1 MYYPSNYDNDVDVEV
16 HSDETS
22 YCASF
27 DTATRNRSRYSIK
40 HNNHDRAL
48 TKDGVVIAQR
58 VNGELTI
65 LPGAQDW
72 WSATTGRHI
81 NSFVQ
86 QHGGSKMTKAQII
99 EASNTGKNL
108 LA

>member
-1 MYYPSNYDNDVDVEV
+1 MSSIPQVSVTELRAVYD
-16 HSDETS
+16 SRI
-22 YCASF
+22 SF
-27 DTATRNRSRYSIK
+27 YGKAQ
-40 HNNHDRAL
+40 
-48 TKDGVVIAQR
+48 VIAGNGVIELQSYKTR
-58 VNGELTI
+58 VARLENYELTI
-65 LPGAQDW
+65 LAGVQDW

-86 QHGGSKMTKAQII
+86 QLGGDKMTKAQII

>member
-1 MYYPSNYDNDVDVEV
+1 MSNIPQVKVTALSALYDSRPSFYGK
-16 HSDETS
+16 
-22 YCASF
+22 AQ
-27 DTATRNRSRYSIK
+27 
-40 HNNHDRAL
+40 
-48 TKDGVVIAQR
+48 VIAGNGVTELQSYNTR
-58 VNGELTI
+58 VARLENGELTI
-65 LPGAQDW
+65 LPGAQEW

-86 QHGGSKMTKAQII
+86 QHGGDKMTKEQII

>member
-1 MYYPSNYDNDVDVEV
+1 MSSIPQVEV
-16 HSDETS
+16 TELRAIYDSRI
-22 YCASF
+22 SF
-27 DTATRNRSRYSIK
+27 YGKAQVISG
-40 HNNHDRAL
+40 
-48 TKDGVVIAQR
+48 DGVVELQSHFDR
-58 VNGELTI
+58 VARLEDGKLTI

-86 QHGGSKMTKAQII
+86 QKGGSKMSKAQII